1 MKNLLRRKFI
11 WYSIVASFLNYI
23 KELILNV
30 MALIGYDIEN
40 LIECYLIT
48 APPNIYMQYTHICMH
63 SIIWPSLLWL
73 KTSNSRK
80 LHFKSA
86 TFLWQFWKHLGQ
98 TFLGHNTVRNVFAMS
113 QLSKNE
119 YLEEIKLTV

>member
-48 APPNIYMQYTHICMH
+48 APPQYIHAIYTYMHAQYNLTISPMTKNIEFQ
-63 SIIWPSLLWL
+63 
-73 KTSNSRK
+73 KTS
-80 LHFKSA
+80 F
-86 TFLWQFWKHLGQ
+86 
-98 TFLGHNTVRNVFAMS
+98 
-113 QLSKNE
+113 
-119 YLEEIKLTV
+119 